1 MQENNTEK
9 RIIRRMKRTFHGQNQ
24 EKKKKGI
31 LRNRLLIL
39 TSVTSYWIFF
49 FFKLVKRPCQY
60 PVIDI
65 LAQSGCRGGGCS
77 RD

>member
-9 RIIRRMKRTFHGQNQ
+9 RTIRRMKRTFHGQNQ
-24 EKKKKGI
+24 ETQKKKIKNK
-31 LRNRLLIL
+31 RRPPRPVTYVNVCDVLLD
-39 TSVTSYWIFF
+39 FF
-49 FFKLVKRPCQY
+49 LLLKHPCQY

-65 LAQSGCRGGGCS
+65 LAQRGCRGR